1 MVTRMQK
8 NFFFTISERL
18 INILRQ
24 KYNKFSVS
32 LLEGLFSIIIL
43 QCHVKVLQDNRKRW
57 YICMMHG
64 ALEVFFKENKKE
76 KYLAHF
82 QIGPVN
88 FAEHLNRNYCID
100 YFLSVK
106 KKKKKWDRRRIGESS
121 FCVPPFQKKKTTIT
135 ILKT

>member
-1 MVTRMQK
+1 
-8 NFFFTISERL
+8 
-18 INILRQ
+18 
-24 KYNKFSVS
+24 
-32 LLEGLFSIIIL
+32 
-43 QCHVKVLQDNRKRW
+43 
-57 YICMMHG
+57 MMHG

-106 KKKKKWDRRRIGESS
+106 KKKKKE
-121 FCVPPFQKKKTTIT
+121 KKEK
-135 ILKT
+135 